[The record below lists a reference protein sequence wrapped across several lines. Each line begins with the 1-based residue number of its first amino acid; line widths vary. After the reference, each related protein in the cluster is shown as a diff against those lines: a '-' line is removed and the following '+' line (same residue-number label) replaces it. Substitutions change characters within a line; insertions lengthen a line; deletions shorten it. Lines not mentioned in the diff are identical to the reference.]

1 MAGLTIVTGKAA
13 PLCRDNVDT
22 DQLCAARFMKR
33 RRKEGYGD
41 AFLHDLR
48 FDEDG
53 APRENVV
60 DHPDHE
66 GAVVLIAGRN
76 FGGGSSREAA
86 VYAVVDAGFKA
97 VIASSFGEIFA
108 ANAVRNGLVPAA
120 VEAASLA
127 KLAEAVKADPTHH
140 VTVDLEAL
148 EVRAAN
154 LAVPF
159 HLDKTRRTMLLNGWD
174 DADVTAQYREAI
186 DTFLA
191 RDRKQRPY
199 AHNPPSL

>member
-1 MAGLTIVTGKAA
+1 MTGFKIVTGKAA

-48 FDEDG
+48 FDESG
-53 APRENVV
+53 APRANVV
-60 DHPDHE
+60 DHPDHA

-86 VYAVVDAGFKA
+86 VYAVVDAGFTA

-108 ANAVRNGLVPAA
+108 ANAVRNGLIPAA
-120 VEAASLA
+120 VDTDALT
-127 KLAEAVKADPTHH
+127 KLAEAIKTDPTHR

-159 HLDKTRRTMLLNGWD
+159 ELDKTRRTMLLNGWD

-191 RDRKQRPY
+191 RDRERRPY
-199 AHNPPSL
+199 AQSPPPI